1 MRNEV
6 LAGVRRNAMRA
17 LIPPPRLSLSEWI
30 EREVRLPEDVSSLPG
45 SIRLYPF
52 QRGIAD
58 AMSDPKVERVTVVKS
73 ARVGYTT
80 LLVGLLGSHVV
91 NEPAPVLFVLP
102 TEDDC
107 RQFVVSNIEPTFE
120 ASPALAGSIG
130 GDQGSGDGRN
140 TLLSRRFPG
149 GSLKVVAAK
158 APRNLRAHNT
168 RILIIDEADGME
180 MTKEGSPISIA
191 ERRTMSFPDRKIVIG
206 STPIYEDTSHVLS
219 AYERSDKRVF
229 EVPCPECGDFQEVEW
244 KDIHWPEGEPSKA
257 HWGCPSCGSVVE
269 ERRKPGMVAA
279 GRWRVTAPEVK
290 GHAGFRINAL
300 VSPLA
305 NASWSKLA
313 EEFLA
318 AKNDPGML
326 QTFVNLVL
334 GQGWRESGDELDEQA
349 LASQA
354 EVFGLDGLPEAVL
367 SITAGVDVQRDRL
380 EITYV
385 GWSRDGEPFVLG
397 HKVVWGLPEDDATWA
412 ELDDMLKERFPHPF
426 GGKLGIDAAAVDSGD
441 GETMERVY
449 AFAFPRANRKIMAIK
464 GVDGNRTWMDKS
476 KSRVKGGWLW
486 IVGVDGIKSNI
497 TARLARGRSMRF
509 SASLEAAWFEQLA
522 SERLVVRYTRGQ
534 PKRKFERI
542 PGRRAE
548 ALDCVVYAF
557 AAHQVV
563 NVNFDQRADD
573 LRRGVEAERPTV
585 KAVTKSS
592 WLGG

>member
-1 MRNEV
+1 MSNEA
-6 LAGVRRNAMRA
+6 LAQVRVNALRA
-17 LIPPPRLSLSEWI
+17 LVPPPRLSLSEWI
-30 EREVRLPEDVSSLPG
+30 EREIHLPADVSALSG
-45 SIRLYPF
+45 AIQLYPF
-52 QRGIAD
+52 QRGMAD

-73 ARVGYTT
+73 ARIGYTT

-120 ASPALAGSIG
+120 ASPVLSGTIG
-130 GDQGSGDGRN
+130 GDQSSGDNRN

-158 APRNLRAHNT
+158 SPRNLRAHNT

-180 MTKEGSPISIA
+180 MTKEGSPIQLA

-206 STPIYEDTSHVLS
+206 STPIYEETSHVLS

-229 EVPCPECGDFQEVEW
+229 EVPCPDCGDFHEVMW
-244 KDIHWPEGEPSKA
+244 KDIAWPDGEPEKA
-257 HWGCPSCGSVVE
+257 YWCCPSCGSVVE
-269 ERRKPGMVAA
+269 ERKKYGMVAA
-279 GRWRVTAPEVK
+279 GRWRVTAPDVK

-305 NASWSKLA
+305 NASWGKLA
-313 EEFLA
+313 GEFLQ
-318 AKNDPGML
+318 AKDDPALL

-334 GQGWRESGDELDEQA
+334 GQGWREGGEELDDQA
-349 LASQA
+349 IADQA
-354 EVFGLDGLPEAVL
+354 EPFSLDNLPEHVL
-367 SITAGVDVQRDRL
+367 SITVGVDVQRDRL
-380 EITYV
+380 ELTYV

-397 HKVVWGLPEDDATWA
+397 HKVIWGLPDDDLTWA
-412 ELDDMLKERFPHPF
+412 ELDDMLKLRFQHPL
-426 GGKLGIDAAAVDSGD
+426 GGRLGVDAATIDSGD

-464 GVDGNRTWMDKS
+464 GADGNRPWMEKS
-476 KSRVKGGWLW
+476 KTRNRGGWLW

-509 SASLEAAWFEQLA
+509 SDSLGPAWFEQLA
-522 SERLVVRYTRGQ
+522 SERAVVRYNRGQ
-534 PKRKFERI
+534 PKRRFERI

-557 AAHQVV
+557 AARQVL
-563 NVNFDQRADD
+563 NINWDRRLGD
-573 LRRGVEAERPTV
+573 LEVQGDLQAPQHMPPIAEST
-585 KAVTKSS
+585 
-592 WLGG
+592 WI